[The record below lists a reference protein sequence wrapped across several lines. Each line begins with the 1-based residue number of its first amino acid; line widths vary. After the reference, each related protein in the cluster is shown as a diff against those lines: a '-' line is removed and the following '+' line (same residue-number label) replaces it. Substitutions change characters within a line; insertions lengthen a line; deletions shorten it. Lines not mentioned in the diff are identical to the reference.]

1 MKTKVYKCKYC
12 GASIAWEKDN
22 KGKSH
27 AVERTLYY
35 TPDPHG
41 NLLVLT
47 ARGEI
52 VRAVEDKKSDRVGN
66 ILHSPRCAAAPKFI
80 TSNKKKPI
88 DYLPDAPKA
97 EVERPEAQP
106 DNRTSLFI

>member
-12 GASIAWEKDN
+12 GTNIAWEKDY

-52 VRAVEDKKSDRVGN
+52 VRAVEDKMSNRVGN
-66 ILHSPRCAAAPKFI
+66 IMHSPRCTAPPRYI
-80 TSNKKKPI
+80 TANKKKTI
-88 DYLPDAPKA
+88 DYYEPLK
-97 EVERPEAQP
+97 PEAKAP
-106 DNRTSLFI
+106 APVEDNRTKLSI